1 MQFKKLS
8 IEGLYLITHN
18 LFNDHRGMFGREFC
32 SKEIDKF
39 FKYSPKFRVAQT
51 NISFNKKKGTLRG
64 FHYQIG
70 KSAETKIITL
80 YQGEIYDV
88 IIDLRKKSKTYKKWA
103 SIKINSNKIQSLI
116 IPKGCAN
123 AFLTLEDNTSVLYF
137 HSEYYNPSS
146 SKSLNY
152 NDKQFNFDWPYSP
165 MVISDK
171 DKFAPFYKTNK

>member
-1 MQFKKLS
+1 MKFTEQEIKDLYYIELS
-8 IEGLYLITHN
+8 SYKDQRGYLKRNICLKELEQNKIFFGEIKQSN
-18 LFNDHRGMFGREFC
+18 LSYNA
-32 SKEIDKF
+32 KAK
-39 FKYSPKFRVAQT
+39 
-51 NISFNKKKGTLRG
+51 TLRG
-64 FHYQIG
+64 FHYQC
-70 KSAETKIITL
+70 KPYREKKIISCL
-80 YQGEIYDV
+80 NGSIHNIV
-88 IIDLRKKSKTYKKWA
+88 IDLRKKSESFLKWKSFLISEKKENA
-103 SIKINSNKIQSLI
+103 ILV
-116 IPKGCAN
+116 PEGCAN